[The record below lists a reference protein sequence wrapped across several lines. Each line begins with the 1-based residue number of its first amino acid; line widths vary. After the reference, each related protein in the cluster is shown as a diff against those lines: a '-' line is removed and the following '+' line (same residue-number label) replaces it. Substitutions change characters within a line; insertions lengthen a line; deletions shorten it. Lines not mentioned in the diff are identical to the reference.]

1 MSHLETS
8 SAFARALNRVIS
20 DNRFTVTEMAEVAGV
35 SDRHLYNVR
44 SGDADLAA
52 SKAERLARWLC
63 RHGETRLSDVF
74 LCPEYAVVRRASG
87 TSNGEIKDEL
97 VRIVHA
103 MAEADTAHDARDGR
117 TLRAACDAI
126 REALGDLQAEADALT
141 S

>member
-1 MSHLETS
+1 MSHLENH
-8 SAFARALNRVIS
+8 SAFARALNRVVS
-20 DNRFTVTEMAEVAGV
+20 EDRFTVQEMADVAGC

-44 SGDADLAA
+44 SGDAELAA

-63 RHGETRLSDVF
+63 RHGETRLSEVF
-74 LCPEYAVVRRASG
+74 LCPEFAVVRRATG
-87 TSNGEIKDEL
+87 TSNGEIRDEL

-103 MAEADTAHDARDGR
+103 MAEADSAHGARDAG

-126 REALGDLQAEADALT
+126 AEALADLQAEADALT